1 MLNVIYTVFT
11 FCGSCKA
18 WGRRLSLSTLPGA
31 GKLFPHCGPL
41 YLPRSTVTYLKPSTN
56 ILHVP
61 LTWGGFA
68 NQISNTTAL
77 LSVYTIL
84 IIKASTKTRAARHRL
99 EISVVFPNDGQP
111 AWTKC
116 FCCVQCRTECMSL
129 VKFIVDW
136 IHFSVLCGRTM
147 SIPCQTEIFL
157 RKVYTRFCS
166 VARNVSSL
174 HSTYVSPILLA
185 LGYIWLKNTAMT

>member
-1 MLNVIYTVFT
+1 MGVCTHFQAPGNYFHIVGHYTCLGLRSRT
-11 FCGSCKA
+11 SNHRQICYTCH
-18 WGRRLSLSTLPGA
+18 SLG
-31 GKLFPHCGPL
+31 G
-41 YLPRSTVTYLKPSTN
+41 
-56 ILHVP
+56 
-61 LTWGGFA
+61 WGGFA

-84 IIKASTKTRAARHRL
+84 IIKASTKTRAARHSL
-99 EISVVFPNDGQP
+99 KISVVFPNDGQP

-157 RKVYTRFCS
+157 GKVYTRFCS
-166 VARNVSSL
+166 VARNVSNL